1 MNDST
6 LSAFQNSF
14 GSDNFDVNKKH
25 PSFSEAS
32 DIWGKFLELLE
43 SKIKKSVIETWFT
56 FLKPVKFENETLT
69 VSVPNQDIYGMIE
82 SRFNKEIDNVLKSII
97 GDGAVLK
104 FEISQLDLFDSDE
117 TITSEPIKIKISDEN
132 GNFNKS
138 FTPTLY
144 NKITDN
150 EEDKFSSNLYPKNT
164 FETFVKGENNELAV
178 SIAYAITNN
187 PGKSYNPFFIYGG
200 VGLGK
205 THLVQS
211 IGNEIQLKFPDKR
224 VFYTTA
230 SEFTNR
236 FTDSIAQNRMDFS
249 NKGAYGTKKLDKFY
263 KSLDVLIIDDIQN
276 LSGKTSTQDYF
287 YQIFNYLFHEKKHII
302 FSSDKPVT
310 SIIGIEERLLN
321 RFQWGMIAD
330 IQPPSWEVR
339 VAIIKKKL
347 QIANIEA
354 PEDVIHFLATNVK
367 DSIRTIEGCIAGMIA
382 ESTFIHKGDIDI
394 NIAEKV
400 VTRVVGMA
408 SRSKSITLE
417 NILDTVSDYYNI
429 QKRDILSKK
438 RVKEIVFARHIAM
451 FLAKE
456 LTDMTLSLIGSFFN
470 GKDHATVVYA
480 VKTIDA
486 LQKNNKKIT
495 EQLNFLRE
503 KIKNN

>member
-1 MNDST
+1 LNDST